1 MIKLSLRLQTIHD
14 MVPTSVVADVGSDH
28 GKLMIALFESG
39 RINRGYA
46 IENKRGPYNRLVEAL
61 TEEKIEDVII
71 PLFSDG
77 IEDLPSIVSTVV
89 IAGMGADNIIGILK
103 KHPEKIKNVD
113 TIIVDAH
120 SEIPALREEV
130 SKLGYVIADEKIIKE
145 DDVFYEIIKF
155 IKSDV
160 AFYDNEDL
168 EFGPILRQEKCA
180 TFKEKYQSRIK
191 EIDNLLSNN
200 KKLPESR
207 IQQLNNEKAKL
218 QGVL

>member
-14 MVPTSVVADVGSDH
+14 MVPSSVVADVGADH

-46 IENKRGPYNRLVEAL
+46 IENKKGPYNRLVEAL
-61 TEEKIEDVII
+61 TEAQLEEVIV
-71 PLFSDG
+71 PLLSDG

-89 IAGMGADNIIGILK
+89 IAGMGGENIVNILK
-103 KHPEKIKNVD
+103 KHPEKLKFVD

-120 SEIPALREEV
+120 SEIPYMREEI
-130 SKLGYVIADEKIIKE
+130 SKLGYSIAEEKIIKD

-160 AFYDNEDL
+160 AIYSDKDL

-180 TFKEKYQSRIK
+180 TFKEKYQNRIN
-191 EIDNLLSNN
+191 EIDNILKNHD
-200 KKLPESR
+200 KLPESR
-207 IQQLNNEKAKL
+207 IQQLTSEKAKL

>member
-77 IEDLPSIVSTVV
+77 IKDLPSIVSTVV
-89 IAGMGADNIIGILK
+89 IAGMGGETIINILK
-103 KHPEKIKNVD
+103 AHPEKLKNVD

-130 SKLGYVIADEKIIKE
+130 SKLGYTIADEKIIKE
-145 DDVFYEIIKF
+145 EEVFYEIIKF
-155 IKSDV
+155 IKSDI

-180 TFKEKYQSRIK
+180 TFKEKYQSRIN
-191 EIDNLLSNN
+191 EIDNLLSKN
-200 KKLPESR
+200 KKLPEAR

>member
-77 IEDLPSIVSTVV
+77 IKDLPSIVSTVV
-89 IAGMGADNIIGILK
+89 IAGMGGETIINILK
-103 KHPEKIKNVD
+103 AHPEKLKNVD

-130 SKLGYVIADEKIIKE
+130 SKLGYTIADEKIIKE
-145 DDVFYEIIKF
+145 EEVFYEIIKF
-155 IKSDV
+155 IKSDI

-168 EFGPILRQEKCA
+168 EFGPILRHEKCA
-180 TFKEKYQSRIK
+180 TFKEKYQSRIN
-191 EIDNLLSNN
+191 EIDNLLSKN
-200 KKLPESR
+200 KKLPEAR

>member
-1 MIKLSLRLQTIHD
+1 M
-14 MVPTSVVADVGSDH
+14 
-28 GKLMIALFESG
+28 
-39 RINRGYA
+39 NRGYA

-77 IEDLPSIVSTVV
+77 IKDLPSIVSTVV
-89 IAGMGADNIIGILK
+89 IAGMGGETIINILK
-103 KHPEKIKNVD
+103 AHPEKLKNVD
-113 TIIVDAH
+113 TIIIDAH

-130 SKLGYVIADEKIIKE
+130 SKLGYTIADEKIIKE
-145 DDVFYEIIKF
+145 EEVFYEIIKF
-155 IKSDV
+155 IKSDI

-168 EFGPILRQEKCA
+168 EFGPILRHEKCA
-180 TFKEKYQSRIK
+180 TFKEKYQSRIN
-191 EIDNLLSNN
+191 EIDNLLSKN
-200 KKLPESR
+200 KKLPEAR